1 MPAGAGPGPAYGARD
16 VVTHTAGVTGELTQ
30 AGAPSHEHIRD
41 WRQAVSGTSVGYRY
55 GSRLPGFQMLTSDT

>member
-1 MPAGAGPGPAYGARD
+1 M
-16 VVTHTAGVTGELTQ
+16 THTAGVTGELTQ